1 VSSLRVAFDVT
12 PVISGSTGIARYTTQ
27 LADALERES
36 TDVRRFAVG
45 RAAFPV
51 PSGARHLQVPARV
64 LERWWRVVE
73 WPRAEQLVK
82 GADLVHATGPLTPAT
97 RRPLVVTVHDVA
109 ALRYPD
115 LHPARHVNQQRAQLK
130 ALGRAAAIAAV
141 SASTADELAN
151 LGIAADRIVVTPLGL
166 TPLPEPVA
174 SPDRPEPGYVLAVGE
189 TSPRKRYPTLL
200 RALAQLDGQ
209 LRLVMAGPP
218 GGDEQRI
225 QKLVAELG
233 LTSRVQRFGA
243 VSDASLS
250 GLYEGALALCFPS
263 IAEGF
268 GLPVLEAM
276 ACGVPVVVSDIP
288 VMHEVAGDA
297 AAMYVPVDDTGAWA
311 AALAEIAALTDRR
324 DALAVAARD
333 QAAAFTWD
341 RTAKATVR
349 AYELA
354 AAAGS

>member
-1 VSSLRVAFDVT
+1 MAFDVT

-27 LADALERES
+27 LADALERNGTE
-36 TDVRRFAVG
+36 VRRFAVG

-51 PSGARHLQVPARV
+51 PSGARHLQVPARA
-64 LERWWRVVE
+64 LERWWRMVE
-73 WPRAEQLVK
+73 WPRAEQLVH
-82 GADLVHATGPLTPAT
+82 GAEVVHATGPLTPAT
-97 RRPLVVTVHDVA
+97 HRPLVVTVHDVA

-115 LHPARHVNQQRAQLK
+115 LHPPRHVSQQRAQLK
-130 ALGRAAAIAAV
+130 ALGQAAAIAAV
-141 SASTADELAN
+141 SASTADDLAN
-151 LGIAADRIVVTPLGL
+151 LGIPADRIVVTPLGL
-166 TPLPEPVA
+166 TPLPDPVS
-174 SPDRPEPGYVLAVGE
+174 SPNRPEPGYLLAVGE

-200 RALAQLDGQ
+200 RALAQLDGE

-225 QKLVAELG
+225 QELISELG
-233 LTSRVQRFGA
+233 LTSRVQRFGP

-250 GLYEGALALCFPS
+250 ALYERAAALCFPS

-288 VMHEVAGDA
+288 VMHEVAGQA
-297 AAMYVPVDDTGAWA
+297 AAIYVPVDDTSAWA
-311 AALAEIAALTDRR
+311 AALAEIAALNDRR
-324 DALAVAARD
+324 DAFAEAGRA
-333 QAAAFTWD
+333 QASTFTWD
-341 RTAKATVR
+341 RTAEATLR